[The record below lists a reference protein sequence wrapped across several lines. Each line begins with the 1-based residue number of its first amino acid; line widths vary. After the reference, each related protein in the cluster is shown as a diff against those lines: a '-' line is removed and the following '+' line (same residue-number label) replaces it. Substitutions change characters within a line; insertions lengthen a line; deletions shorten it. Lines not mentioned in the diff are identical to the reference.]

1 MIGCNRVDDDQVD
14 RADVLPRGVELVCD
28 RALTLRHRL
37 EHVNRSDVHNVCG
50 TVVLG
55 ITQERQDFLR
65 KLQTLFEFNRLAFCG
80 VHLMEVFAF
89 LNDSFHDGTSACHE
103 AFKCGSIV
111 LLASGFANSCV
122 GVG

>member
-1 MIGCNRVDDDQVD
+1 MDC
-14 RADVLPRGVELVCD
+14 
-28 RALTLRHRL
+28 
-37 EHVNRSDVHNVCG
+37 SDVNDVCG

-65 KLQTLFEFNRLAFCG
+65 KLQALFEFNRLAFCG

-89 LNDSFHDGTSACHE
+89 FNDSFHDGAGACHE

-111 LLASGFANSCV
+111 LLAS
-122 GVG
+122 